1 MMPLPMP
8 ALMATAMLSIST
20 ASACGEETPMR
31 TSIQE
36 VKQKHATRLM
46 GVHGVV
52 SVGIG
57 RNEDGQDV
65 IVVGL
70 DRERATARAQ
80 LPECL
85 EGYEVRA
92 EVVGKVKAR

>member
-1 MMPLPMP
+1 
-8 ALMATAMLSIST
+8 
-20 ASACGEETPMR
+20 MR

-36 VKQKHATRLM
+36 VKQKHEAQLM
-46 GVHGVV
+46 GIRGVV

-57 RNEDGQDV
+57 RNEEGRAV

-70 DRERATARAQ
+70 DRERAAARAR
-80 LPECL
+80 LPKCL

>member
-1 MMPLPMP
+1 
-8 ALMATAMLSIST
+8 
-20 ASACGEETPMR
+20 MR

-36 VKQKHATRLM
+36 VKQKHAARLM

-57 RNEDGQDV
+57 RNEGGQPV

-70 DRERATARAQ
+70 DRERAAARTQ
-80 LPECL
+80 LPKCL

-92 EVVGKVKAR
+92 EVVGKIKAR